1 MATITL
7 GGNPIET
14 LGTLPAVGTQAKD
27 FNLVKEDLSM
37 LSLADLAGKRLV
49 LNIFPSIDTGVC
61 ATSTR
66 KFNAEASK
74 LKNTQVVCVSR
85 DLPFAFKRFCGAE
98 GIDQLITAS
107 DFVSGQFGK
116 DYQLEMTTGPLKNL
130 HSRVVIVLDENGKII
145 YTEQVPEIGQEPNY
159 DKVFEVLG

>member
-37 LSLADLAGKRLV
+37 LSLADLAGKRVV

-74 LKNTQVVCVSR
+74 LQNTQVVCVSR